1 MGNQKLQQNTF
12 ISLFKKVI
20 SEERKLALKHEI
32 DLLNVRIIP
41 NKTNLKLE
49 EKWLVSRPQKY
60 VAKLVS
66 SQEIKK
72 ETSEELEGQHGKI
85 GHLQK
90 KKKGLEYTSQFLSD
104 HWPPIMVVVKIYSN
118 NS

>member
-1 MGNQKLQQNTF
+1 MRK
-12 ISLFKKVI
+12 
-20 SEERKLALKHEI
+20 EKLALKHEI
-32 DLLNVRIIP
+32 DLFNVRIII
-41 NKTNLKLE
+41 NKTNLKLK

-60 VAKLVS
+60 VAKSVS

-72 ETSEELEGQHGKI
+72 EASEELGGQHGKI

-90 KKKGLEYTSQFLSD
+90 RRGLEYTNWFLLD
-104 HWPPIMVVVKIYSN
+104 HWPPIMVVKIYSN